1 MALVWQR
8 PTVDTKF
15 HIDLDWWEQNQRD
28 IRVIIRGSLCEECRS
43 TYEES
48 YRGLQEIDWVD
59 EQTGEVTRVDA
70 LWHTLRAC
78 CSIRPDYIQPTTSIV
93 EAVFRTF
100 LASGNQPLTIRQLH
114 GLIDRRPPE
123 MLLRVLTG
131 GPVYMG
137 IRPIYE

>member
-8 PTVDTKF
+8 PTIDTKF

-43 TYEES
+43 TYEEN

-78 CSIRPDYIQPTTSIV
+78 CSIRPDYIQPSTSIV
-93 EAVFRTF
+93 EAIFRTF
-100 LASGNQPLTIRQLH
+100 LANGNQPLTIRELH
-114 GLIDRRPPE
+114 ALIDRRPPE
-123 MLLRVLTG
+123 TLLQVLTG
-131 GPVYMG
+131 GQVYMG
-137 IRPIYE
+137 IRPLYE